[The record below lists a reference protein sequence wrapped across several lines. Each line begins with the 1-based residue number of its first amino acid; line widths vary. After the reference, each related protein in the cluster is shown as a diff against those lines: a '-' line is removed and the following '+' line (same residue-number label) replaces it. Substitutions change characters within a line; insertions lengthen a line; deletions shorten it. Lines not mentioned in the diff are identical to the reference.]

1 MLLTNTI
8 QKRTI
13 GSSIVEQ
20 ILDLSSSQP
29 NHKILENVDIIG
41 SSNRDGSAVI
51 TLEWMG
57 DSDSRPILDFVNK
70 VKSLIISSKREVKEQ
85 SPPTALHFNNL
96 NRVTYRFRIWDVEG
110 KYEYM
115 DKTLAD
121 N

>member
-1 MLLTNTI
+1 MLITNSI

-20 ILDLSSSQP
+20 ILELSSSQP
-29 NHKILENVDIIG
+29 NYKILEHIDIIG
-41 SSNRDGSAVI
+41 ASNRDGSAVI

-57 DSDSRPILDFVNK
+57 DGDSRPIIDFFNK
-70 VKSLIISSKREVKEQ
+70 VKSLIISSKKETKEQ

-96 NRVTYRFRIWDVEG
+96 NRVTYRFRIWDVDG
-110 KYEYM
+110 KYEYI
-115 DKTLAD
+115 DKPLVD